1 MSGLE
6 TTVAS
11 AVQDILIDDLQVTP
25 KPGASY
31 LLSKTQSRFHPAG
44 SNIYSPATGTKV
56 IRLNLTAD
64 ATSWMNPQ
72 SCRLQFDIVNNDTDS
87 ALQLMSGPWCLIDR
101 VDIRLAGT
109 QVESISNYGRLM
121 EMFHRAQSH
130 HAR

>member
-11 AVQDILIDDLQVTP
+11 AVQDVLIDDLQLTP

-44 SNIYSPATGTKV
+44 SNIYHGTKV
-56 IRLNLTAD
+56 IRQNLTAD

-72 SCRLQFDIVNNDTDS
+72 SCRLQFDIVNNTNK
-87 ALQLMSGPWCLIDR
+87 LGFIINIKLICRIFSLD
-101 VDIRLAGT
+101 
-109 QVESISNYGRLM
+109 
-121 EMFHRAQSH
+121 FHSTNEKS
-130 HAR
+130 